1 MVYRSALW
9 QIYGNLV
16 FQHIIQDMSDEWGM
30 GMNGD
35 EWGLN
40 FTHSS
45 EWMKFN
51 PHSSPFPIHPTCPD
65 YYMV

>member
-1 MVYRSALW
+1 MYQRTMFITPRKKFGRESSSKVRKMLGCLKCKY
-9 QIYGNLV
+9 QG
-16 FQHIIQDMSDEWGM
+16 MSDEWGM

-45 EWMKFN
+45 EW
-51 PHSSPFPIHPTCPD
+51 D
-65 YYMV
+65 EWG